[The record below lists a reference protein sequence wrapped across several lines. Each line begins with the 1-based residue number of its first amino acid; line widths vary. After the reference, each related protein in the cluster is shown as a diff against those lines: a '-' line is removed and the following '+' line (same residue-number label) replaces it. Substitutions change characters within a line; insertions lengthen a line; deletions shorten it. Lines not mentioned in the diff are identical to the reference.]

1 MKFVILTDTHLVP
14 AGRRLYALD
23 PAARLAAAVELINR
37 DHDDLTFV
45 IVTGDLAHWGEQGA
59 YEALKDRLAAL
70 PSPGRADDGKS

>member
-45 IVTGDLAHWGEQGA
+45 IVTGDLPQA
-59 YEALKDRLAAL
+59 YR
-70 PSPGRADDGKS
+70 